1 MKILQF
7 TKPISLSNLHELES
21 DTIKSGI
28 SIIIQENDENLNFV
42 DIIYSEIDIKN
53 AVLEFIS
60 KEIDNIKVSFLFT
73 DRLIFYPTRHI
84 LVLEL
89 ENISEY
95 VIHQFNDEIKEFF
108 NEERK
113 LTNTDI
119 EIIEQFVSIEFSDS
133 LKHLLALNI

>member
-28 SIIIQENDENLNFV
+28 AILVQQNDENINFV
-42 DIIYSEIDIKN
+42 HILNCETDIQN
-53 AVLEFIS
+53 TVLEFVS
-60 KEIDNIKVSFLFT
+60 KEIDTIQVSFLFT
-73 DRLIFYPTRHI
+73 DRLIFYPSGHI

-95 VIHQFNDEIKEFF
+95 VIQHFNDEIKEFF

-113 LTNTDI
+113 LTNDDL
-119 EIIEQFVSIEFSDS
+119 EIIEQFVSIEFPE
-133 LKHLLALNI
+133 LIKENFQK